1 MATITAQVG
10 RQVALDQIRV
20 PENVRTLDEA
30 HVQAL
35 AGSIKL
41 QGILVPLV
49 VRDDGDVFELVAGF
63 HRVAA
68 AKSVG
73 LAEVPVVVREAQTE
87 DADRAVEN
95 ITSCRRRHDVIYADR
110 VVIPMSEL
118 TCATV
123 RREPAGEVGIRTR
136 TDPGSRLRHTIWL
149 KWRLPLDS
157 ESEHAIRT
165 GDTLAIRPT
174 QAREGVRR
182 GRLLC
187 HGRQQRE
194 RRGGFVGNEPRRGRS
209 NTVGARGRLGQRGRV
224 GLAPSRPARAPAGC

>member
-1 MATITAQVG
+1 
-10 RQVALDQIRV
+10 
-20 PENVRTLDEA
+20 
-30 HVQAL
+30 
-35 AGSIKL
+35 L

-165 GDTLAIRPT
+165 RRHARDSSNSRVGSQGSRLSHLPRFDRHPQRLLTLACRT
-174 QAREGVRR
+174 EGVAA
-182 GRLLC
+182 GVLVPGSELPLDQVLELM
-187 HGRQQRE
+187 H
-194 RRGGFVGNEPRRGRS
+194 
-209 NTVGARGRLGQRGRV
+209 RLGIGAVVRRLHADIQVAADRFRTR
-224 GLAPSRPARAPAGC
+224 RPCPR

>member
-165 GDTLAIRPT
+165 RRHARDSSNGVPRTL
-174 QAREGVRR
+174 
-182 GRLLC
+182 
-187 HGRQQRE
+187 
-194 RRGGFVGNEPRRGRS
+194 NE
-209 NTVGARGRLGQRGRV
+209 
-224 GLAPSRPARAPAGC
+224 AGCRRSGRWMRCCAGDGGAGRWCPGGPPRPLCRRRPQTTPSCCGQEPWW